1 MTELTQL
8 GLKYGTDKAT
18 YHGYT
23 DFYHEHL
30 APRRAAIETVLEIGV
45 WNGASLSMW
54 KAYLPHAEVIG
65 IDNWL
70 HHFPDGCWTV
80 EGDATSRELYD
91 THPTLKGRTY
101 DLIIDDGSHKC
112 SHQQASFE
120 ILWPRL
126 NSGGFYIMEDVHSS
140 FIPEHADTNPTT
152 YHKLKNMM
160 QLLASEQYVY
170 ELHDVEAMFEYW
182 RVPGNTS
189 DSGTI
194 ILIKK

>member
-1 MTELTQL
+1 MTELTTI
-8 GLKYGTDKAT
+8 GLKYGTDKAN

-30 APRRAAIETVLEIGV
+30 APLKVSIQRVLEIGV
-45 WNGASLSMW
+45 WNGASLLMW
-54 KAYLPHAEVIG
+54 KEYLPHAEVIG

-70 HHFPDGCWTV
+70 HHFPKGCITV
-80 EGDATSRELYD
+80 EGDATKAELYD
-91 THPTLKGRTY
+91 THPNLKGKTY

-112 SHQQASFE
+112 SHQQASFD

-126 NSGGFYIMEDVHSS
+126 NSGGVYIMEDIHSS
-140 FIPEHADTNPTT
+140 FIPEHCDTPETT
-152 YHKLKNMM
+152 YERYLKVKAAFERGETPE
-160 QLLASEQYVY
+160 LAA
-170 ELHDVEAMFEYW
+170 HFEYW

>member
-1 MTELTQL
+1 MTELTAL

-18 YHGYT
+18 YHQYT

-30 APRRAAIETVLEIGV
+30 APRKDAIRKVLEIGV
-45 WNGASLSMW
+45 WDGHSLEMW
-54 KAYLPHAEVIG
+54 RDYFPQATIYGVDI
-65 IDNWL
+65 WL
-70 HHFPDGCWTV
+70 HHRPAGCITV
-80 EGDATSRELYD
+80 EADGTKAETFNRPPFE
-91 THPTLKGRTY
+91 GVMF

-126 NSGGFYIMEDVHSS
+126 NSGGIYIMEDVHSS
-140 FIPEHADTNPTT
+140 FIPEHCDTDITT
-152 YHKLKNMM
+152 YQHYLKTKAAFERGETPE
-160 QLLASEQYVY
+160 LAA
-170 ELHDVEAMFEYW
+170 HFEFW

>member
-1 MTELTQL
+1 MQSELTTL
-8 GLKYGTDKAT
+8 GLKYGTDKAH

-30 APRRAAIETVLEIGV
+30 AARRADIKRVLEIGV

-54 KAYLPHAEVIG
+54 KEYIPHAEVIG
-65 IDNWL
+65 VDNWL
-70 HHFPDGCWTV
+70 HHFPAGCIVV
-80 EGDATSRELYD
+80 EADATKEETFRRR
-91 THPTLKGRTY
+91 PFANGVMF

-112 SHQQASFE
+112 SHQQASFD

-126 NSGGFYIMEDVHSS
+126 NSGGVYIMEDVHSS
-140 FIPEHADTNPTT
+140 FIPEHCDTPETT
-152 YHKLKNMM
+152 YERYLKVKAAFERGETPE
-160 QLLASEQYVY
+160 LAS
-170 ELHDVEAMFEYW
+170 HFEYW

>member
-1 MTELTQL
+1 MASELTTI
-8 GLKYGTDKAT
+8 GLKYGTDKAH

-30 APRRAAIETVLEIGV
+30 AQRRANIHRVLEIGV

-54 KAYLPHAEVIG
+54 KEYLPHAEVIG
-65 IDNWL
+65 IDVWL
-70 HHFPDGCWTV
+70 HHFPAGCITV
-80 EGDATSRELYD
+80 EGDATNPALFD
-91 THPTLKGRTY
+91 NHPSLKGKTY

-112 SHQQASFE
+112 SHQQASFA
-120 ILWPRL
+120 ILWPKL
-126 NSGGFYIMEDVHSS
+126 NPSGVYIMEDVHSS
-140 FIPEHADTNPTT
+140 FIPEHCDTKKTT
-152 YHKLKNMM
+152 YEHYLETKAGFERGETPE
-160 QLLASEQYVY
+160 LAA
-170 ELHDVEAMFEYW
+170 HFEYW

>member
-1 MTELTQL
+1 MTELTTI
-8 GLKYGTDKAT
+8 GLKYGTDKAN

-30 APRRAAIETVLEIGV
+30 AARRADIHTVLEIGV

-54 KAYLPHAEVIG
+54 KEYLPHAEVIG

-70 HHFPDGCWTV
+70 HHFPAGCITV
-80 EGDATSRELYD
+80 EGDATNPALYD
-91 THPTLKGRTY
+91 NHPNLKGKTY

-112 SHQQASFE
+112 SHQQASFD

-126 NSGGFYIMEDVHSS
+126 NSGGVYIMEDVHSS
-140 FIPEHADTNPTT
+140 FIPEHCDMRYTT
-152 YHKLKNMM
+152 Y
-160 QLLASEQYVY
+160 QLITDIDCIVDCLLLDFNAE
-170 ELHDVEAMFEYW
+170 VESVHEFW
-182 RVPGNTS
+182 RVPGDTS

>member
-1 MTELTQL
+1 MHSELTTI

-23 DFYHEHL
+23 DFYHNHL
-30 APRRAAIETVLEIGV
+30 APRRADIKRVLEIGV

-54 KAYLPHAEVIG
+54 KEYLPHAEVIG

-70 HHFPDGCWTV
+70 HHFPAGCITV
-80 EGDATSRELYD
+80 EGDATNPVLYD
-91 THPTLKGRTY
+91 NHPNLKGKTY

-112 SHQQASFE
+112 SHQQASFD

-126 NSGGFYIMEDVHSS
+126 KSGGVYIMEDVHSS
-140 FIPEHADTNPTT
+140 FIPEHADTVPTT
-152 YHKLKNMM
+152 YTQLKSKTLTSRLWM
-160 QLLASEQYVY
+160 LDWDDEVS
-170 ELHDVEAMFEYW
+170 DMFEYW

>member
-8 GLKYGTDKAT
+8 GLKYGTDKAN

-30 APRRAAIETVLEIGV
+30 ALRKDAIKTVLEIGV

-54 KAYLPHAEVIG
+54 KEYLPHAEVIG

-70 HHFPDGCWTV
+70 HHFPAGCITV
-80 EGDATSRELYD
+80 EGDATKPALYD
-91 THPTLKGRTY
+91 NHPNLKGKTY

-120 ILWPRL
+120 ILWPKL
-126 NSGGFYIMEDVHSS
+126 NPGGVYIMEDVHSS
-140 FIPEHADTNPTT
+140 FIPEHCDMRYTT
-152 YHKLKNMM
+152 Y
-160 QLLASEQYVY
+160 QLITDINCIVDCLLLDFNAE
-170 ELHDVEAMFEYW
+170 VEKVHEYW